1 MERAYGDNLDQ
12 MFTDH
17 NTLISKILNEEE
29 HLIENHK
36 VHVNEIINCEKY
48 EMQLISEVDKS
59 GSDVEEYVNNLDKL
73 LLQKM
78 SKIMDLRKNLLT
90 FNCQLQLEKQL
101 QQIYQEKSQAVGFQS
116 ENQFDASNVNEDF
129 LG

>member
-1 MERAYGDNLDQ
+1 MMIKNANDVPTVPSCSEMERVYGDNLEQ

-29 HLIENHK
+29 HLIEKHK

-59 GSDVEEYVNNLDKL
+59 GSDVEEYVANLDKL
-73 LLQKM
+73 LMQKM
-78 SKIMDLRKNLLT
+78 SKIIDLRKNLLS
-90 FNCQLQLEKQL
+90 FNCHLQLEKQL
-101 QQIYQEKSQAVGFQS
+101 QQIYQEKS
-116 ENQFDASNVNEDF
+116 
-129 LG
+129 

>member
-48 EMQLISEVDKS
+48 EMQLIYEVDKS

-101 QQIYQEKSQAVGFQS
+101 QQIYQEKSQSVGF
-116 ENQFDASNVNEDF
+116 
-129 LG
+129 